1 MIRIRGRI
9 GDWPVDLEI
18 ELEERDWSQLARG
31 FADAGEVSSSV
42 PARTAPATDA
52 HWHSA
57 RERLRGAGKLDG
69 PELLAELEA
78 LTGNAPLAK
87 RLLVRLRHC
96 EEVKVEH
103 GADSPCYH
111 WIGEPS

>member
-31 FADAGEVSSSV
+31 FANAGVTGSV
-42 PARTAPATDA
+42 PTTATPAADA
-52 HWHSA
+52 LWHSA
-57 RERLRGAGKLDG
+57 RERLRCAGKLDG

-78 LTGNAPLAK
+78 LTGNAQLAK

-96 EEVKVEH
+96 DEVKVEH